1 MNTFLATLIVLALVA
16 ALAWLARRGPLAR
29 LASAGKPVAV
39 ETAIPL
45 GERRSLVIVSVEGRR
60 LLLGLTPTNISLVT
74 ELHARQETCQL
85 PTTNT
90 QLPTASWELGV
101 GGWAFTKSLGRL
113 VRSGGSR

>member
-74 ELHARQETCQL
+74 ELHEHHDTRQLPTANSQL
-85 PTTNT
+85 PTT
-90 QLPTASWELGV
+90 PWGLGV
-101 GGWAFTKSLGRL
+101 GDWPLTKSLGRL